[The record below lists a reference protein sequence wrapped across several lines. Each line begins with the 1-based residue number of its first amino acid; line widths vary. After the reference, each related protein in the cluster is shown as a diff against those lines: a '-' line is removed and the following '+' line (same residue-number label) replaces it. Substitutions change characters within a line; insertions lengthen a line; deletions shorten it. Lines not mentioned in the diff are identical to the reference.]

1 MHRVLLL
8 NKKGGCGKTTI
19 AVNLSLYFAEQG
31 VKTAL
36 LDFDPQQSSL
46 NWLDKIA
53 KNSSL
58 PLQGIDAA
66 SSKKGLTRSFQLNP
80 EAGTQLLIIDTP
92 AAFDNMRY
100 SEFLSRADSIIVPV
114 LPSDIDVHSTARFI
128 GDLLLIGKIRK
139 HNKRIGVIANRVS
152 GNLRPFEPLE
162 LFLSRLEIPIISQL
176 GNLTCDDLPQGYN
189 PSWKLT
195 DGYSYMLDR
204 MGWPPL
210 IRWIWDAID
219 AEAVNRPLMT
229 LGEPMTDRVAIKQQ
243 DQILEKA

>member
-1 MHRVLLL
+1 MPHRHSYNRSLGLPNILLL
-8 NKKGGCGKTTI
+8 QCIGCR
-19 AVNLSLYFAEQG
+19 Q
-31 VKTAL
+31 
-36 LDFDPQQSSL
+36 
-46 NWLDKIA
+46 
-53 KNSSL
+53 
-58 PLQGIDAA
+58 
-66 SSKKGLTRSFQLNP
+66 
-80 EAGTQLLIIDTP
+80 
-92 AAFDNMRY
+92 
-100 SEFLSRADSIIVPV
+100 
-114 LPSDIDVHSTARFI
+114 SDIGI
-128 GDLLLIGKIRK
+128 ILL
-139 HNKRIGVIANRVS
+139 KRIGVIANRVS